1 LKFQFKEP
9 EKVESYLELKE
20 KVFKT
25 IKKYNLINKKDKI
38 LLALSGGKDSSV
50 LALILKDFIEEKLR
64 KDLKSTLL
72 ALHVDVGIF
81 QNRIQM
87 KRAEEL
93 CKKFDIP
100 FKIVKAPINIDQLYL
115 KKKENVCNVCGIQR
129 RYFYMKVAL
138 ENGLN
143 TIATGH
149 NLNDEAETFLMN
161 VLQNNWKAAI
171 ENYIIKESKELPKKI
186 KPLYF
191 VSNEET
197 KKVAI
202 DLGIIEEKK
211 EKKEEK
217 LCLCDC
223 PYSPK
228 SFRYFVRT
236 FLYEAQKWD
245 KSILNKI
252 INFSVK
258 FYEEVNKNKEKTNT
272 EKKLNKCKICGM
284 PSTKEICKLCE
295 LKEKISKGI
304 FKL

>member
-1 LKFQFKEP
+1 LNFKFKDPNKSEA
-9 EKVESYLELKE
+9 YLELKE

-25 IKKYNLINKKDKI
+25 IKKYKLIEKDDKI

-50 LALILKDFIEEKLR
+50 LALILKDFIEEKLK
-64 KDLKSTLL
+64 KDLENSFL

-100 FKIVKAPINIDQLYL
+100 FKIVKTPINIDNLYM
-115 KKKENVCNVCGIQR
+115 KRKGNVCNVCGIQR
-129 RYFYMKVAL
+129 RHYYLKEAL
-138 ENGLN
+138 VNGMN

-149 NLNDEAETFLMN
+149 NLNDEVETFLMN
-161 VLQNNWKAAI
+161 ILQNNWKAAK
-171 ENYIIKESKELPKKI
+171 ENYIIKKSKNLPKKI
-186 KPLYF
+186 KPLFF

-197 KKVAI
+197 KRVAI
-202 DLGIIEEKK
+202 DLGIIE

-223 PYSPK
+223 PYSPE
-228 SFRYFVRT
+228 SFRYFVRK
-236 FLYEAQKWD
+236 FLYEAKKWD

-252 INFSVK
+252 ISFSIN
-258 FYEEVNKNKEKTNT
+258 FYEEINKNNEEKKEKLSYC
-272 EKKLNKCKICGM
+272 KKCAL
-284 PSTKEICKLCE
+284 PSAKEICKFCE
-295 LKEKISKGI
+295 IKEKFLKT
-304 FKL
+304 